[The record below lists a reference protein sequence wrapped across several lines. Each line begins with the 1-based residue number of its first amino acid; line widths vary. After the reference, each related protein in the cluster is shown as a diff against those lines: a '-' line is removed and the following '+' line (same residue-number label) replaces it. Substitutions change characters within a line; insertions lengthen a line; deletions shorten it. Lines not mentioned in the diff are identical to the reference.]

1 MIYFDNA
8 ATTRALPAVAEKM
21 STMLC
26 EQYGNPASVS
36 AMGLAAEKEIRNAAE
51 IIARGIR
58 CKYDEVF
65 FTSGGTEGDNWAIYG
80 TAEGYK
86 RQGQHFITTEIEHP
100 AVKNPM
106 KLLEEKGA
114 EDHMAE
120 DGQIRDISPWRS
132 WQMPSAPIRFCQHD
146 SGK

>member
-51 IIARGIR
+51 IIARGIH

-65 FTSGGTEGDNWAIYG
+65 FTSGGTEGDNWADA
-80 TAEGYK
+80 TRK
-86 RQGQHFITTEIEHP
+86 RAIKDRDSTLLQR
-100 AVKNPM
+100 
-106 KLLEEKGA
+106 KLNTL
-114 EDHMAE
+114 
-120 DGQIRDISPWRS
+120 R
-132 WQMPSAPIRFCQHD
+132 
-146 SGK
+146 

>member
-51 IIARGIR
+51 IIARGIH

-65 FTSGGTEGDNWAIYG
+65 FTSASALCCRIEEIDGKKVGGRDAELIARIQKAAWDEALAEVKAING
-80 TAEGYK
+80 
-86 RQGQHFITTEIEHP
+86 
-100 AVKNPM
+100 
-106 KLLEEKGA
+106 
-114 EDHMAE
+114 
-120 DGQIRDISPWRS
+120 
-132 WQMPSAPIRFCQHD
+132 
-146 SGK
+146 

>member
-65 FTSGGTEGDNWAIYG
+65 FYQRRHRGRQLGDYG

-86 RQGQHFITTEIEHP
+86 KTGTTLYY
-100 AVKNPM
+100 N
-106 KLLEEKGA
+106 GN
-114 EDHMAE
+114 
-120 DGQIRDISPWRS
+120 
-132 WQMPSAPIRFCQHD
+132 
-146 SGK
+146 

>member
-51 IIARGIR
+51 IIARGFAANMTR
-58 CKYDEVF
+58 F
-65 FTSGGTEGDNWAIYG
+65 SLPAAAQRATTGRFTARQRAIKDRDN
-80 TAEGYK
+80 TLLQ
-86 RQGQHFITTEIEHP
+86 R
-100 AVKNPM
+100 
-106 KLLEEKGA
+106 KLNTL
-114 EDHMAE
+114 
-120 DGQIRDISPWRS
+120 R
-132 WQMPSAPIRFCQHD
+132 
-146 SGK
+146 

>member
-51 IIARGIR
+51 IIARGIH

-65 FTSGGTEGDNWAIYG
+65 FTSGIST
-80 TAEGYK
+80 
-86 RQGQHFITTEIEHP
+86 
-100 AVKNPM
+100 
-106 KLLEEKGA
+106 EKGA
-114 EDHMAE
+114 KVLEDF
-120 DGQIRDISPWRS
+120 ISEYRRS
-132 WQMPSAPIRFCQHD
+132 RIE
-146 SGK
+146 